1 MADIFKISYQNGVA
15 KLAGGIGG
23 VKLMKSSGV
32 GNSPINLDTVAAYLR
47 NYQTVASTSGGLRTP
62 DFYNYVLDGNEYY
75 ISDGG
80 NDMFD
85 GSNYTAPALLDNT
98 TYIGGQGG
106 EIPTPPALSYGVT
119 DMSLADNNFYYVS
132 LGYGSNPDRRPLT
145 MLGTRSG
152 VGDPIGFQKAGNIGA
167 DNGGSIVYGNLYTG
181 QVFNGFTTH
190 AWYRQT
196 YGQSSD
202 PSICDLYI
210 LLGHPAWNSVFGTVE
225 NNLDTGTDYQGS
237 QFRTY
242 GASTQNVLAIATL
255 LSRNSNVNPRQIP
268 EEEIQIVVQNY
279 TYLIGQS
286 LGI

>member
-1 MADIFKISYQNGVA
+1 MADIFKISYKNGAA
-15 KLAGGIGG
+15 KLAGGLGG

-32 GNSPINLDTVAAYLR
+32 GNSPINLDTVAVYLR
-47 NYQTVASTSGGLRTP
+47 NYQTISSTSGGLRTP
-62 DFYNYVLDGNEYY
+62 DFYEYVLDGDEYL

-80 NDMFD
+80 YDMFD
-85 GSNYTAPALLDNT
+85 GGNYTAPALLDNT
-98 TYIGGQGG
+98 TYLSQGG
-106 EIPTPPALSYGVT
+106 EIPSPPVLSYST
-119 DMSLADNNFYYVS
+119 TNMSLTDTNFYYVS
-132 LGYGSNPDRRPLT
+132 LGYGESPDRRPLT

-152 VGDPIGFQKAGNIGA
+152 AGDPIGFQKAGNIGA
-167 DNGGSIVYGNLYTG
+167 DGGGSIVHGNLYTG

-196 YGQSSD
+196 YGQDSD

-210 LLGHPAWNSVFGTVE
+210 LLGHPAWGSVFGTVE
-225 NNLDTGTDYQGS
+225 NNLDTSTSWQGS

-242 GASTQNVLAIATL
+242 GASTQNVLAITTL
-255 LSRNSNVNPRQIP
+255 LSRGFNINPRQIP